1 VNATCKVV
9 LLVVLTCVAAPIFAT
24 DVVVNGTL
32 LDNRTKNAL
41 DSYYQTRIPS
51 ARYWYD
57 SFSGVW
63 GLERGPAQRQIL
75 AGPRLGGPLRANAS
89 NGTTGVFVN
98 ARQLHYLEVAARSAA
113 LP

>member
-9 LLVVLTCVAAPIFAT
+9 LLVVLTRVAAPIFAN

-32 LDNRTKNAL
+32 LDNRTQNAL
-41 DSYYQTRIPS
+41 DSHYQTRIPS

-63 GLERGPAQRQIL
+63 GLEGDPAQRQIL
-75 AGPRLGGPLRANAS
+75 PGLRLGASTTAPMHPTGPPEYS
-89 NGTTGVFVN
+89 
-98 ARQLHYLEVAARSAA
+98 
-113 LP
+113 